1 MRSSCTSGLSGEAS
15 AAVPCSQNA
24 DYPNAATW
32 PTSSVPTLGLS
43 PSGVALSVVG
53 QVTAHESDGAFLQF
67 ATLTFG
73 QATPDPEALVV
84 LQGVLKALTTDVAT
98 EADLLGLPGRA
109 ALLRKE
115 SLRIGLG
122 AQRPLLP
129 VEFLFDR
136 VAVDNHQICHG
147 TTSSTLFVPC
157 VCGLRPAH
165 LTSSVCA
172 AAPPRTHRS
181 PIPSVLTNDTNEI
194 TFLQSTKVKRW
205 SARGLISQEVRVR
218 RTRAAGGVP
227 AARRA
232 VVLRCAAVP
241 LLRLG
246 PPALLAVVLL
256 RLGLGRPLDDGGV
269 RVGLAPALLL
279 TPRVALLRLGGRRL
293 LHRRPRVGL
302 AAPLLLRLLGVLF
315 GVLLAPL
322 LTLRGPAGA
331 GRVVDAVGR
340 LVDRLVGAG
349 RFVLLAAP
357 ARRCRGV
364 ALRVTRRLV
373 TARGAGAVAA
383 VLRGRVV
390 LACVRVTVV
399 RLPGRLA
406 VLALRLRVAVL
417 RLTGV
422 VLALRLRLAVLALR
436 LRLAVLGLRFTVL
449 SLRLAVLSLRLAVLS
464 LRLAVLSLRLAVLSL
479 RLAVL
484 SLGLAVLRLR
494 LAVLGLACVVLGLR
508 GRVAVVRLR
517 VAVLPVLL
525 LAELARAVLVAV
537 LGLRELRLALLR
549 ERLPVRLA
557 GELAVRSDRLD
568 RLDRLRQLLESPED
582 EQRHDAEHREPAD
595 RVDEA
600 EDLRGHLE
608 RPREEGEGADH
619 ADQRHHTRDDQ
630 RDERDQP
637 RVRRTLGALRDE
649 PDRDRQAGQDHQRGH
664 ADVGHVGRDGQR
676 GGAEAVADE
685 ETAERPQCDKTGE
698 GQQEIRHR
706 LLELLG
712 CVGSHEWP
720 PSVFGVDPR
729 QHIEALVLARECAQ
743 LDACGRLI
751 GMRLTVLAGG
761 IGGATFLRGLVQAR
775 PDAEITVIGNT
786 ADDITLFGLRVC
798 PDLDT
803 VMYTLGGGI
812 SAERG
817 WGRDDEGWLVKEARA
832 AYCVQPTWFGL
843 GDRDV
848 ATHLV
853 RTQMLDAGY
862 PLTAITEALCDRWK
876 LPVRLIPMSDD
887 RVETHVVISDDEG
900 ARKAVHFQEYWVR
913 LHAEVPA
920 HEIVV
925 VGQDKAQPAPGVLD
939 AIAECDVL
947 LLPPSN
953 PVVSVGT
960 ILGVPGILDAVR
972 KTAAPV
978 VGVSPIIGE
987 GPVRGM
993 ADKVLAR

>member
-15 AAVPCSQNA
+15 AAVPCGRGA

-32 PTSSVPTLGLS
+32 PPSSVPTLGLS

-53 QVTAHESDGAFLQF
+53 RVTAHESDGAFLQF

-322 LTLRGPAGA
+322 LTLGGPAGA

-406 VLALRLRVAVL
+406 VLALRLW
-417 RLTGV
+417 
-422 VLALRLRLAVLALR
+422 
-436 LRLAVLGLRFTVL
+436 
-449 SLRLAVLSLRLAVLS
+449 
-464 LRLAVLSLRLAVLSL
+464 
-479 RLAVL
+479 
-484 SLGLAVLRLR
+484 LAVLRLR
-494 LAVLGLACVVLGLR
+494 LAVLGLAGVVLGLR

-537 LGLRELRLALLR
+537 LALRELRLALLR

-557 GELAVRSDRLD
+557 GELAVRSGRLD
-568 RLDRLRQLLESPED
+568 RLGRLRQLLESPED

-685 ETAERPQCDKTGE
+685 ETDERPQCDKTGE

-706 LLELLG
+706 LLELVG

-817 WGRDDEGWLVKEARA
+817 WGRDDEGWLVKEELA
-832 AYCVQPTWFGL
+832 AYGVQPTWFGL

-862 PLTAITEALCDRWK
+862 PLSAVTEALC
-876 LPVRLIPMSDD
+876 
-887 RVETHVVISDDEG
+887 
-900 ARKAVHFQEYWVR
+900 
-913 LHAEVPA
+913 
-920 HEIVV
+920 
-925 VGQDKAQPAPGVLD
+925 
-939 AIAECDVL
+939 
-947 LLPPSN
+947 
-953 PVVSVGT
+953 
-960 ILGVPGILDAVR
+960 
-972 KTAAPV
+972 
-978 VGVSPIIGE
+978 
-987 GPVRGM
+987 
-993 ADKVLAR
+993 

>member
-15 AAVPCSQNA
+15 AAVPCGRGA

-32 PTSSVPTLGLS
+32 PPSSVPTLGLS

-53 QVTAHESDGAFLQF
+53 RVTAHESDGAFLQF

-205 SARGLISQEVRVR
+205 SARGLISQEARVR

-322 LTLRGPAGA
+322 LTLGGPAGA

-406 VLALRLRVAVL
+406 VLALRLWVAVL
-417 RLTGV
+417 RLAGV
-422 VLALRLRLAVLALR
+422 VLALR
-436 LRLAVLGLRFTVL
+436 LRLAVLGLRFT
-449 SLRLAVLSLRLAVLS
+449 
-464 LRLAVLSLRLAVLSL
+464 VLSL

-568 RLDRLRQLLESPED
+568 RLDRLRQLLASPED

-595 RVDEA
+595 RVHEA

-685 ETAERPQCDKTGE
+685 ETDERPQCDKTGE

-817 WGRDDEGWLVKEARA
+817 WGREDEGWLVKEELA
-832 AYCVQPTWFGL
+832 AYGVQPTWFGL
-843 GDRDV
+843 GDRDI

-853 RTQMLDAGY
+853 RTQMLDAGFA
-862 PLTAITEALCDRWK
+862 LSAVTEALCARWK
-876 LPVRLIPMSDD
+876 LL
-887 RVETHVVISDDEG
+887 
-900 ARKAVHFQEYWVR
+900 
-913 LHAEVPA
+913 
-920 HEIVV
+920 
-925 VGQDKAQPAPGVLD
+925 
-939 AIAECDVL
+939 
-947 LLPPSN
+947 
-953 PVVSVGT
+953 
-960 ILGVPGILDAVR
+960 
-972 KTAAPV
+972 
-978 VGVSPIIGE
+978 
-987 GPVRGM
+987 
-993 ADKVLAR
+993 

>member
-15 AAVPCSQNA
+15 AAVPCGRGA

-32 PTSSVPTLGLS
+32 PPSSVPTLGLS

-53 QVTAHESDGAFLQF
+53 RVTAHESDGAFLQF

-205 SARGLISQEVRVR
+205 SARGLISQDVRVR

-322 LTLRGPAGA
+322 LTLGGPAGA

-406 VLALRLRVAVL
+406 VLALRLWVAVL
-417 RLTGV
+417 RLAGV
-422 VLALRLRLAVLALR
+422 VLALRLRLAVL
-436 LRLAVLGLRFTVL
+436 G
-449 SLRLAVLSLRLAVLS
+449 
-464 LRLAVLSLRLAVLSL
+464 LRLAVLSL

-568 RLDRLRQLLESPED
+568 RLDRLRQLLASPED

-595 RVDEA
+595 RVHEA

-637 RVRRTLGALRDE
+637 RVRRTLG
-649 PDRDRQAGQDHQRGH
+649 
-664 ADVGHVGRDGQR
+664 
-676 GGAEAVADE
+676 
-685 ETAERPQCDKTGE
+685 
-698 GQQEIRHR
+698 
-706 LLELLG
+706 
-712 CVGSHEWP
+712 
-720 PSVFGVDPR
+720 
-729 QHIEALVLARECAQ
+729 
-743 LDACGRLI
+743 
-751 GMRLTVLAGG
+751 
-761 IGGATFLRGLVQAR
+761 
-775 PDAEITVIGNT
+775 
-786 ADDITLFGLRVC
+786 
-798 PDLDT
+798 
-803 VMYTLGGGI
+803 
-812 SAERG
+812 
-817 WGRDDEGWLVKEARA
+817 
-832 AYCVQPTWFGL
+832 
-843 GDRDV
+843 
-848 ATHLV
+848 
-853 RTQMLDAGY
+853 
-862 PLTAITEALCDRWK
+862 
-876 LPVRLIPMSDD
+876 
-887 RVETHVVISDDEG
+887 
-900 ARKAVHFQEYWVR
+900 
-913 LHAEVPA
+913 
-920 HEIVV
+920 
-925 VGQDKAQPAPGVLD
+925 
-939 AIAECDVL
+939 
-947 LLPPSN
+947 
-953 PVVSVGT
+953 
-960 ILGVPGILDAVR
+960 
-972 KTAAPV
+972 
-978 VGVSPIIGE
+978 
-987 GPVRGM
+987 
-993 ADKVLAR
+993 

>member
-15 AAVPCSQNA
+15 AAVPCGRGA

-32 PTSSVPTLGLS
+32 PPSSVPTLGLS

-53 QVTAHESDGAFLQF
+53 RVTAHESDGAFLQF

-205 SARGLISQEVRVR
+205 SARGLISQDVRVR

-322 LTLRGPAGA
+322 LTLGGPAGA

-349 RFVLLAAP
+349 RVVLLAAP

-364 ALRVTRRLV
+364 ALRVTR
-373 TARGAGAVAA
+373 
-383 VLRGRVV
+383 
-390 LACVRVTVV
+390 
-399 RLPGRLA
+399 
-406 VLALRLRVAVL
+406 
-417 RLTGV
+417 
-422 VLALRLRLAVLALR
+422 
-436 LRLAVLGLRFTVL
+436 GL
-449 SLRLAVLSLRLAVLS
+449 
-464 LRLAVLSLRLAVLSL
+464 
-479 RLAVL
+479 
-484 SLGLAVLRLR
+484 
-494 LAVLGLACVVLGLR
+494 
-508 GRVAVVRLR
+508 VAVVRLR

-557 GELAVRSDRLD
+557 GELAVRSGRLD
-568 RLDRLRQLLESPED
+568 RLDRLRQLLASPED

-595 RVDEA
+595 RVHEA

-630 RDERDQP
+630 RDEGDQP

-649 PDRDRQAGQDHQRGH
+649 PDRDRQAGQDHQCGH

-676 GGAEAVADE
+676 GGAETVADE
-685 ETAERPQCDKTGE
+685 ETDERPQCDKTGE

-706 LLELLG
+706 LLELVG

-743 LDACGRLI
+743 LEACGRLI

-817 WGRDDEGWLVKEARA
+817 WGRDDEGWLVKEELA
-832 AYCVQPTWFGL
+832 AYGVQPTWFGL

-862 PLTAITEALCDRWK
+862 PLSAVTETLCDRWK

-920 HEIVV
+920 HKIVV

-972 KTAAPV
+972 KTASPV

>member
-15 AAVPCSQNA
+15 AAVPCGRGA

-32 PTSSVPTLGLS
+32 PPSSVPTLGLS

-53 QVTAHESDGAFLQF
+53 RVTAHESDGAFLQF

-205 SARGLISQEVRVR
+205 SAKGLIPQEVRVR

-302 AAPLLLRLLGVLF
+302 AAPLLLRLLGVL
-315 GVLLAPL
+315 LAPL
-322 LTLRGPAGA
+322 LTLGGPAGA

-349 RFVLLAAP
+349 RVVLLAAP

-390 LACVRVTVV
+390 LAC
-399 RLPGRLA
+399 
-406 VLALRLRVAVL
+406 LRL
-417 RLTGV
+417 
-422 VLALRLRLAVLALR
+422 
-436 LRLAVLGLRFTVL
+436 TVL
-449 SLRLAVLSLRLAVLS
+449 SLRFAVLSLRLAVLS
-464 LRLAVLSLRLAVLSL
+464 LRFAVLSLRLAVLSL
-479 RLAVL
+479 GLAVL

-494 LAVLGLACVVLGLR
+494 LAVLGLAGVVLGLR

-517 VAVLPVLL
+517 VAVLPVL
-525 LAELARAVLVAV
+525 
-537 LGLRELRLALLR
+537 
-549 ERLPVRLA
+549 
-557 GELAVRSDRLD
+557 
-568 RLDRLRQLLESPED
+568 
-582 EQRHDAEHREPAD
+582 
-595 RVDEA
+595 
-600 EDLRGHLE
+600 
-608 RPREEGEGADH
+608 
-619 ADQRHHTRDDQ
+619 
-630 RDERDQP
+630 
-637 RVRRTLGALRDE
+637 
-649 PDRDRQAGQDHQRGH
+649 
-664 ADVGHVGRDGQR
+664 
-676 GGAEAVADE
+676 
-685 ETAERPQCDKTGE
+685 
-698 GQQEIRHR
+698 
-706 LLELLG
+706 
-712 CVGSHEWP
+712 
-720 PSVFGVDPR
+720 
-729 QHIEALVLARECAQ
+729 
-743 LDACGRLI
+743 
-751 GMRLTVLAGG
+751 
-761 IGGATFLRGLVQAR
+761 
-775 PDAEITVIGNT
+775 
-786 ADDITLFGLRVC
+786 
-798 PDLDT
+798 
-803 VMYTLGGGI
+803 
-812 SAERG
+812 
-817 WGRDDEGWLVKEARA
+817 
-832 AYCVQPTWFGL
+832 
-843 GDRDV
+843 
-848 ATHLV
+848 
-853 RTQMLDAGY
+853 
-862 PLTAITEALCDRWK
+862 
-876 LPVRLIPMSDD
+876 
-887 RVETHVVISDDEG
+887 
-900 ARKAVHFQEYWVR
+900 
-913 LHAEVPA
+913 
-920 HEIVV
+920 
-925 VGQDKAQPAPGVLD
+925 
-939 AIAECDVL
+939 
-947 LLPPSN
+947 
-953 PVVSVGT
+953 
-960 ILGVPGILDAVR
+960 
-972 KTAAPV
+972 
-978 VGVSPIIGE
+978 
-987 GPVRGM
+987 
-993 ADKVLAR
+993 